1 MSTTATTRPRS
12 AAPVS
17 ARRAQ
22 TRERLL
28 AAATTVFAERGVNGA
43 SVEEIC
49 ETAGFTRGAFY
60 SNFADKDALV
70 LALIQAD
77 VAAQYA
83 AAQQALEEV
92 ECALGRQPV
101 ADVVSQT
108 LARFD
113 RFGATTREGVLAQ
126 RELQLHAARVPA
138 LHGPYTAF
146 LETSSAQLRTLL
158 EGALERVGLEF
169 VLPVELAVELLLHAA
184 RVPALHRPYRDFLAA
199 SSEQLRT
206 LLTGALERLGLEFTL
221 PVELAVEMLLATH
234 ARVQTQA
241 LFDEGVGTTALQAL
255 VLAITRPRAD
265 APCGTGD
272 ATRSA

>member
-70 LALIQAD
+70 LALIEAD

-83 AAQQALEEV
+83 AARAALEGV
-92 ECALGRQPV
+92 ESALGTGTV
-101 ADVVSQT
+101 ADVVSRALQQLDT
-108 LARFD
+108 
-113 RFGATTREGVLAQ
+113 FGATGREGVLAQ
-126 RELQLHAARVPA
+126 Q
-138 LHGPYTAF
+138 
-146 LETSSAQLRTLL
+146 
-158 EGALERVGLEF
+158 
-169 VLPVELAVELLLHAA
+169 ELLLHAA
-184 RVPALHRPYRDFLAA
+184 RVPALHGPYRDFLAA

-241 LFDEGVGTTALQAL
+241 LFDEGGDTTALQAL